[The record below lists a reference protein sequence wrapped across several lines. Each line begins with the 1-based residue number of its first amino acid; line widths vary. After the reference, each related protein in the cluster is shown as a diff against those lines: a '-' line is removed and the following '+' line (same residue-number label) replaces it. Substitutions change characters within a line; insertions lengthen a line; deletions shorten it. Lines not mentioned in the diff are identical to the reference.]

1 MTLTAENILLLT
13 SLLLVLS
20 VFASKTTFRLGVP
33 ALLMFL
39 GVGMLAGSEGL
50 GKIQFNDPK
59 LAQFV
64 GTIALNFILF
74 SGGLDTKWESIKP
87 VLRQGVILSTLG
99 VFLTAML
106 LGLFCHFV
114 FGFSLIEAMLLAS
127 IVSSTDAAA
136 VFSILRSRSLGLKRN
151 LRPLLELESGSND
164 PMAYVLTISMISLY
178 SSQDQNT
185 VDLILSFIK
194 QMSIGAAMGVVMGK
208 LMVFVVNRIN
218 LDVDGL
224 YPVLVIAL
232 VLLTFSFVDLLGGNG
247 FLAIYLAGVI
257 LGNARF
263 IHKKSLLQFYDG
275 IAWLMQIC
283 LFLTLGLLVFP
294 SQIIPVMGVGMA
306 ISLFLMFVA
315 RPLSVFISLAFFKMG
330 YRDKLFISWVGL
342 RGAVPIVFATYPLV
356 AGIPEAGLIFHIV
369 FFITL
374 TSVIFQGTTLSV
386 VAKWLHLSVPER
398 IRKPSALE
406 LELLDNFKS
415 ELFEVVIPPSTPV
428 VGKSIVQTRFP
439 KTAVIVMISRD
450 GKFIRPGGST
460 VLEAGDKLLVM
471 ADDKTSIN
479 NVYSNLEIPGFE
491 VS

>member
-1 MTLTAENILLLT
+1 MILTAENILLLT

-20 VFASKTTFRLGVP
+20 IFASKTSFRIGVP

-50 GKIQFNDPK
+50 GQIQFDDPK
-59 LAQFV
+59 LAQFI
-64 GTIALNFILF
+64 GTIALSFILF

-99 VFLTAML
+99 VFLTAL
-106 LGLFCHFV
+106 VLGLFCHFV
-114 FGFSLIEAMLLAS
+114 FDFAWIEAMLLAS

-136 VFSILRSRSLGLKRN
+136 VFSILRSRGLGLKRN

-164 PMAYVLTISMISLY
+164 PMAYVLTISLISVF
-178 SSQDQNT
+178 SNQDQET
-185 VDLILSFIK
+185 LELLLTFVK
-194 QMSIGAAMGVVMGK
+194 QMSIGSAMGIVMGK
-208 LMVFVVNRIN
+208 LMVFVINRIN

-247 FLAIYLAGVI
+247 FLAIYLSGLI

-275 IAWLMQIC
+275 IAWLMQIV
-283 LFLTLGLLVFP
+283 LFLTLGLLVYP
-294 SQIIPVMGVGMA
+294 SQVIPVMGVGLA
-306 ISLFLMFVA
+306 ISLFLIFVA
-315 RPLSVFISLAFFKMG
+315 RPVSVFVSLMFFKMSV
-330 YRDKLFISWVGL
+330 REKLFVSWVGL
-342 RGAVPIVFATYPLV
+342 RGAVPIVFATFPLV
-356 AGIPEAGLIFHIV
+356 AGVPEAGLIFHIV

-374 TSVIFQGTTLSV
+374 TSVLFQGTTLSI

-398 IRKPSALE
+398 IRKPSPLE
-406 LELLDNFKS
+406 MELLDNFKS
-415 ELFEVVIPPSTPV
+415 ELVEVVIPPGAPV

-439 KTAVIVMISRD
+439 KSAVIVMISRN

-460 VLEAGDKLLVM
+460 ILEANDKLLVM
-471 ADDKTSIN
+471 ADNKTSIQD
-479 NVYSNLEIPGFE
+479 VYTNLEIPE
-491 VS
+491 PEI

>member
-1 MTLTAENILLLT
+1 MILTAENILLLT

-20 VFASKTTFRLGVP
+20 IFASKTSFRIGVP

-50 GKIQFNDPK
+50 GQIQFDDPK
-59 LAQFV
+59 LAQFI
-64 GTIALNFILF
+64 GTIALSFILF

-99 VFLTAML
+99 VFLTAL
-106 LGLFCHFV
+106 VLGMFCHFV
-114 FGFSLIEAMLLAS
+114 FGFAWIEAMLLAS

-136 VFSILRSRSLGLKRN
+136 VFSILRSRGLGLKRN

-164 PMAYVLTISMISLY
+164 PMAYVLTISLISVF
-178 SSQDQNT
+178 SNQDQET
-185 VDLILSFIK
+185 LELLLTFVK
-194 QMSIGAAMGVVMGK
+194 QMSIGSAMGIVMGK
-208 LMVFVVNRIN
+208 LMVFVINRIN

-247 FLAIYLAGVI
+247 FLAIYLSGLI

-275 IAWLMQIC
+275 IAWLMQIV
-283 LFLTLGLLVFP
+283 LFLTLGLLVYP
-294 SQIIPVMGVGMA
+294 SQVIPVMGVGLA
-306 ISLFLMFVA
+306 ISLFLIFVA
-315 RPLSVFISLAFFKMG
+315 RPVSVFVSLMFFKMSV
-330 YRDKLFISWVGL
+330 REKLFVSWVGL
-342 RGAVPIVFATYPLV
+342 RGAVPIVFATFPLV
-356 AGIPEAGLIFHIV
+356 AGVPEAGLIFHIV

-374 TSVIFQGTTLSV
+374 TSVLFQGTTLSI

-398 IRKPSALE
+398 IRKPSPLE
-406 LELLDNFKS
+406 MELLDNFKS
-415 ELFEVVIPPSTPV
+415 ELVEVVIPPGAPV

-439 KTAVIVMISRD
+439 KSAVIVMISRN

-460 VLEAGDKLLVM
+460 ILEANDKLLVM
-471 ADDKTSIN
+471 ADNKTSIQD
-479 NVYSNLEIPGFE
+479 VYTNLEIPE
-491 VS
+491 PEI